1 MQLKTKIL
9 VYITVPIALAVCIS
23 SYMTYRT
30 HSAAMR
36 HVIEKDIKAT
46 SFFVAE
52 NINLTI
58 SDIKNSFRVAAKS
71 ETIKASL
78 ENTGQREHERV
89 VAFFEAIKHVMPTIT
104 DVFLLDEN
112 GNIRASLNSHDYGN
126 NYGDRTYFRQAIA
139 GETAIVG
146 PLVSRV
152 TQKECVYIAVPV
164 GNERNKGVL
173 VASVGLDS
181 ISVLC
186 FNHDITSS
194 RIDIFLLDNTAHI
207 LMAKESTNDG
217 KHPDSIKLDGHTLS
231 DGTPQGYV
239 TYAFNGKT
247 YTGFYKKIK
256 NLNWYVL
263 IAMDDTQINRTVLS
277 STKNSFL
284 LTLLAIL
291 IGLLIGSILIYNV
304 VKALYKIIEYAHRI
318 SNGQLE
324 ATLDVYGQ
332 GELGVLANTLRSMA
346 RIVKQDQDRLN
357 RLVEERTDQLRLSQ
371 ERLLK
376 ESALLKTILN
386 TVPDLIF
393 YKDMNGIYKGCNK
406 AFGAFIGKSEQ
417 EVIGKDDVELFQL
430 SGNAAQKFIED
441 DLQVMRGKLDTL
453 IREEEVLYPDGKRIY
468 LETIKTLYYSEDNA
482 PFGMVGISRNIQLRK
497 ETEKA
502 YAEAIQRAHEAS
514 KAKSEFVARISHEIR
529 TPLNAIIG
537 MNYLLKQSCTDPVQE
552 SCLRKMELSAKNL
565 LSIINDVLD
574 FSKIESGKLEI
585 EKNTLSIEKLVR
597 DVVSINEPKAKAANE
612 SFETHIDPGIPDV
625 LIGDTLRISQIMLNL
640 VSNAVK
646 FSHQG
651 TIKIEVLCERVHGEN
666 VTLLFSVRD
675 QGIGMSQQQLDKL
688 FIPFTQADGSTTR
701 KYGGTGLGLSICKML
716 VELMHGE
723 IWAVTEEGVGSTFF
737 FRLQLEKKDA
747 TTPAAQHPET
757 EQSAPVEALPAS
769 SLKGKTVLLAEDN
782 EINQEIAIAIL
793 NSFGLE
799 VDLAENGLE
808 AVQKIQTN
816 QYALVLMDIQMP
828 IMDGYQATR
837 LIRKD
842 DRFNALPIIAMTANA
857 MNKDRAE
864 SLKAGM
870 NEHIGKPFDPE
881 ALKRLLGKWCR

>member
-1 MQLKTKIL
+1 MQLKTKLL

-36 HVIEKDIKAT
+36 HIIEKDIKAT

-71 ETIKASL
+71 EIIKESL

-104 DVFLLDEN
+104 DVFLLDET

-173 VASVGLDS
+173 VASVELDS

-207 LMAKESTNDG
+207 LMAKESTKDG

-263 IAMDDTQINRTVLS
+263 IAMDDTQINKTVLS

-304 VKALYKIIEYAHRI
+304 VKALYKIIEYARRI

-417 EVIGKDDVELFQL
+417 EIIGKDDVELFQL

-453 IREEEVLYPDGKRIY
+453 IREEEVLYPDGKRI
-468 LETIKTLYYSEDNA
+468 
-482 PFGMVGISRNIQLRK
+482 
-497 ETEKA
+497 
-502 YAEAIQRAHEAS
+502 
-514 KAKSEFVARISHEIR
+514 
-529 TPLNAIIG
+529 
-537 MNYLLKQSCTDPVQE
+537 
-552 SCLRKMELSAKNL
+552 
-565 LSIINDVLD
+565 
-574 FSKIESGKLEI
+574 
-585 EKNTLSIEKLVR
+585 
-597 DVVSINEPKAKAANE
+597 
-612 SFETHIDPGIPDV
+612 
-625 LIGDTLRISQIMLNL
+625 
-640 VSNAVK
+640 
-646 FSHQG
+646 
-651 TIKIEVLCERVHGEN
+651 
-666 VTLLFSVRD
+666 
-675 QGIGMSQQQLDKL
+675 
-688 FIPFTQADGSTTR
+688 
-701 KYGGTGLGLSICKML
+701 
-716 VELMHGE
+716 
-723 IWAVTEEGVGSTFF
+723 
-737 FRLQLEKKDA
+737 
-747 TTPAAQHPET
+747 
-757 EQSAPVEALPAS
+757 
-769 SLKGKTVLLAEDN
+769 
-782 EINQEIAIAIL
+782 
-793 NSFGLE
+793 
-799 VDLAENGLE
+799 
-808 AVQKIQTN
+808 
-816 QYALVLMDIQMP
+816 
-828 IMDGYQATR
+828 
-837 LIRKD
+837 
-842 DRFNALPIIAMTANA
+842 
-857 MNKDRAE
+857 
-864 SLKAGM
+864 
-870 NEHIGKPFDPE
+870 
-881 ALKRLLGKWCR
+881 

>member
-1 MQLKTKIL
+1 MQLKTKLL

-36 HVIEKDIKAT
+36 HIIEKDIKAT

-71 ETIKASL
+71 ETIKESL

-89 VAFFEAIKHVMPTIT
+89 VSFFEAIKHVMPTIT
-104 DVFLLDEN
+104 DVFLLDET

-173 VASVGLDS
+173 VASVELDS

-207 LMAKESTNDG
+207 LMAKESTKDG
-217 KHPDSIKLDGHTLS
+217 KHPDSIKLDDHTLS

-263 IAMDDTQINRTVLS
+263 IAMDDTQINKTVLS

-304 VKALYKIIEYAHRI
+304 VKALYKIIEYARRI

-324 ATLDVYGQ
+324 AALDVYGQ

-417 EVIGKDDVELFQL
+417 EIIGKDDVELFQL

-552 SCLRKMELSAKNL
+552 SYLRKMELSAKI
-565 LSIINDVLD
+565 SYP
-574 FSKIESGKLEI
+574 SSMMCW
-585 EKNTLSIEKLVR
+585 
-597 DVVSINEPKAKAANE
+597 
-612 SFETHIDPGIPDV
+612 
-625 LIGDTLRISQIMLNL
+625 ISQ
-640 VSNAVK
+640 
-646 FSHQG
+646 
-651 TIKIEVLCERVHGEN
+651 R
-666 VTLLFSVRD
+666 
-675 QGIGMSQQQLDKL
+675 
-688 FIPFTQADGSTTR
+688 
-701 KYGGTGLGLSICKML
+701 
-716 VELMHGE
+716 
-723 IWAVTEEGVGSTFF
+723 
-737 FRLQLEKKDA
+737 
-747 TTPAAQHPET
+747 
-757 EQSAPVEALPAS
+757 
-769 SLKGKTVLLAEDN
+769 
-782 EINQEIAIAIL
+782 
-793 NSFGLE
+793 
-799 VDLAENGLE
+799 
-808 AVQKIQTN
+808 
-816 QYALVLMDIQMP
+816 
-828 IMDGYQATR
+828 
-837 LIRKD
+837 
-842 DRFNALPIIAMTANA
+842 
-857 MNKDRAE
+857 
-864 SLKAGM
+864 
-870 NEHIGKPFDPE
+870 
-881 ALKRLLGKWCR
+881 

>member
-1 MQLKTKIL
+1 
-9 VYITVPIALAVCIS
+9 
-23 SYMTYRT
+23 
-30 HSAAMR
+30 MR
-36 HVIEKDIKAT
+36 HIIEKDIKAT

-71 ETIKASL
+71 EIIKESL

-104 DVFLLDEN
+104 DVFLLDET

-173 VASVGLDS
+173 VASVELDS

-207 LMAKESTNDG
+207 LMAKESTKDS
-217 KHPDSIKLDGHTLS
+217 KHPDSIKLDDHTLS
-231 DGTPQGYV
+231 NGTPQGYV

-263 IAMDDTQINRTVLS
+263 IAMDDTQINKTVLS

-304 VKALYKIIEYAHRI
+304 MKALYKIIEYARRI

-417 EVIGKDDVELFQL
+417 EIIGKDDVELFQL

-552 SCLRKMELSAKNL
+552 SYLRKIELSAKNL

-597 DVVSINEPKAKAANE
+597 DVVSINEPKAANE
-612 SFETHIDPGIPDV
+612 SFETHIDPGIPDI

-646 FSHQG
+646 FSHHG

-688 FIPFTQADGSTTR
+688 FVPFTQADGSTTR

-747 TTPAAQHPET
+747 ATPAAQHPET

-782 EINQEIAIAIL
+782 EINQEIAKELLLMEGASVDVADNGEQAL
-793 NSFGLE
+793 NIFARSEEGYY
-799 VDLAENGLE
+799 
-808 AVQKIQTN
+808 Q
-816 QYALVLMDIQMP
+816 LVLMDIQMP
-828 IMDGYQATR
+828 VMDGYTATAALR
-837 LIRKD
+837 SLRRD
-842 DRFNALPIIAMTANA
+842 DAKTAIILAMTANVFSDDVI
-857 MNKDRAE
+857 KAE
-864 SLKAGM
+864 ASGM
-870 NEHIGKPFDPE
+870 NGHISKPFDPDKLY
-881 ALKRLLGKWCR
+881 AMIAASCYKKRG

>member
-1 MQLKTKIL
+1 MELRPWHDMG
-9 VYITVPIALAVCIS
+9 V
-23 SYMTYRT
+23 
-30 HSAAMR
+30 SAGRGLGAG
-36 HVIEKDIKAT
+36 
-46 SFFVAE
+46 VAE
-52 NINLTI
+52 LRGDGGKVGSGGEHFRGGDVPDVVHTDSAPGHSRVGKGLAPSLIVVEDTFSGAVANPRDTCAHVLFIVATGFLPIQRRRDDAFHTTGLALQKLNVSEAPVEGTPRQREQFHLTG
-58 SDIKNSFRVAAKS
+58 AQ
-71 ETIKASL
+71 
-78 ENTGQREHERV
+78 GQR
-89 VAFFEAIKHVMPTIT
+89 
-104 DVFLLDEN
+104 
-112 GNIRASLNSHDYGN
+112 
-126 NYGDRTYFRQAIA
+126 
-139 GETAIVG
+139 VG
-146 PLVSRV
+146 GFQGPD
-152 TQKECVYIAVPV
+152 QPV
-164 GNERNKGVL
+164 GT
-173 VASVGLDS
+173 VGQD
-181 ISVLC
+181 
-186 FNHDITSS
+186 
-194 RIDIFLLDNTAHI
+194 R
-207 LMAKESTNDG
+207 
-217 KHPDSIKLDGHTLS
+217 
-231 DGTPQGYV
+231 
-239 TYAFNGKT
+239 
-247 YTGFYKKIK
+247 
-256 NLNWYVL
+256 
-263 IAMDDTQINRTVLS
+263 
-277 STKNSFL
+277 
-284 LTLLAIL
+284 
-291 IGLLIGSILIYNV
+291 SILIYNV
-304 VKALYKIIEYAHRI
+304 MKALYKIIEYARRI

-417 EVIGKDDVELFQL
+417 EIIGKDDVELFQL

-552 SCLRKMELSAKNL
+552 SYLRKMELSAKNL

-597 DVVSINEPKAKAANE
+597 DVVSINEPKAANE
-612 SFETHIDPGIPDV
+612 SFETHIDPGIPDI

-646 FSHQG
+646 FSHHG

-688 FIPFTQADGSTTR
+688 FVPFTQADGSTTR

-747 TTPAAQHPET
+747 ATPAAQHPET

-799 VDLAENGLE
+799 VELAENGLE

-857 MNKDRAE
+857 MNTDRAE

>member
-1 MQLKTKIL
+1 
-9 VYITVPIALAVCIS
+9 
-23 SYMTYRT
+23 
-30 HSAAMR
+30 
-36 HVIEKDIKAT
+36 
-46 SFFVAE
+46 
-52 NINLTI
+52 
-58 SDIKNSFRVAAKS
+58 
-71 ETIKASL
+71 
-78 ENTGQREHERV
+78 
-89 VAFFEAIKHVMPTIT
+89 
-104 DVFLLDEN
+104 
-112 GNIRASLNSHDYGN
+112 
-126 NYGDRTYFRQAIA
+126 
-139 GETAIVG
+139 
-146 PLVSRV
+146 
-152 TQKECVYIAVPV
+152 
-164 GNERNKGVL
+164 
-173 VASVGLDS
+173 
-181 ISVLC
+181 
-186 FNHDITSS
+186 
-194 RIDIFLLDNTAHI
+194 
-207 LMAKESTNDG
+207 
-217 KHPDSIKLDGHTLS
+217 
-231 DGTPQGYV
+231 
-239 TYAFNGKT
+239 
-247 YTGFYKKIK
+247 
-256 NLNWYVL
+256 
-263 IAMDDTQINRTVLS
+263 
-277 STKNSFL
+277 
-284 LTLLAIL
+284 
-291 IGLLIGSILIYNV
+291 
-304 VKALYKIIEYAHRI
+304 
-318 SNGQLE
+318 
-324 ATLDVYGQ
+324 
-332 GELGVLANTLRSMA
+332 
-346 RIVKQDQDRLN
+346 
-357 RLVEERTDQLRLSQ
+357 
-371 ERLLK
+371 
-376 ESALLKTILN
+376 
-386 TVPDLIF
+386 
-393 YKDMNGIYKGCNK
+393 
-406 AFGAFIGKSEQ
+406 
-417 EVIGKDDVELFQL
+417 
-430 SGNAAQKFIED
+430 
-441 DLQVMRGKLDTL
+441 
-453 IREEEVLYPDGKRIY
+453 
-468 LETIKTLYYSEDNA
+468 
-482 PFGMVGISRNIQLRK
+482 
-497 ETEKA
+497 
-502 YAEAIQRAHEAS
+502 
-514 KAKSEFVARISHEIR
+514 
-529 TPLNAIIG
+529 
-537 MNYLLKQSCTDPVQE
+537 YLLKQSCTDPVQE
-552 SCLRKMELSAKNL
+552 SYLRKMELSAKNL

-646 FSHQG
+646 FSHHG

-747 TTPAAQHPET
+747 ATPAAQHPET

-799 VDLAENGLE
+799 VELAENGLE

-857 MNKDRAE
+857 MNTDRAE

>member
-1 MQLKTKIL
+1 MQLKTKLL

-36 HVIEKDIKAT
+36 HIIEKDIKAT

-71 ETIKASL
+71 EIIKESL

-104 DVFLLDEN
+104 DVFLLDET

-173 VASVGLDS
+173 VASVELDS

-207 LMAKESTNDG
+207 LMAKESTKDG
-217 KHPDSIKLDGHTLS
+217 KHPDSIKLDDHTLS

-263 IAMDDTQINRTVLS
+263 IAMDDTQINKTVLS

-304 VKALYKIIEYAHRI
+304 VKALYKIIEYARRI

-417 EVIGKDDVELFQL
+417 EIIGKDDVELFQL

-552 SCLRKMELSAKNL
+552 SYLRKMELSAKNL

-612 SFETHIDPGIPDV
+612 SFETHIDPGIPDI

-646 FSHQG
+646 FSHHG

-688 FIPFTQADGSTTR
+688 FVPFTQADGSTTR

-747 TTPAAQHPET
+747 ATPAAQHPET
-757 EQSAPVEALPAS
+757 KQSAPVEALPAS

-799 VDLAENGLE
+799 VELAENGLE

-857 MNKDRAE
+857 MNTDRAE

>member
-1 MQLKTKIL
+1 
-9 VYITVPIALAVCIS
+9 
-23 SYMTYRT
+23 
-30 HSAAMR
+30 
-36 HVIEKDIKAT
+36 
-46 SFFVAE
+46 
-52 NINLTI
+52 
-58 SDIKNSFRVAAKS
+58 
-71 ETIKASL
+71 
-78 ENTGQREHERV
+78 
-89 VAFFEAIKHVMPTIT
+89 MPTIT
-104 DVFLLDEN
+104 DVFLLDET

-173 VASVGLDS
+173 VASVELDS

-207 LMAKESTNDG
+207 LMAKESTKDG
-217 KHPDSIKLDGHTLS
+217 KHPDSIKLDDHTLS

-263 IAMDDTQINRTVLS
+263 IAMDDTQINKTVLS

-304 VKALYKIIEYAHRI
+304 VKALYKIIEYARRI

-324 ATLDVYGQ
+324 AALDVYGQ

-417 EVIGKDDVELFQL
+417 EIIGKDDVELFQL

-537 MNYLLKQSCTDPVQE
+537 F
-552 SCLRKMELSAKNL
+552 ANL
-565 LSIINDVLD
+565 LTSEDIPFSEAEKQEYSRLITSNGDQLLRLISDILD
-574 FSKIESGKLEI
+574 LSKIES
-585 EKNTLSIEKLVR
+585 NTMEFHFGEHSLHALLTDIYQAQRLCMPE
-597 DVVSINEPKAKAANE
+597 
-612 SFETHIDPGIPDV
+612 GV
-625 LIGDTLRISQIMLNL
+625 LLR
-640 VSNAVK
+640 
-646 FSHQG
+646 
-651 TIKIEVLCERVHGEN
+651 
-666 VTLLFSVRD
+666 
-675 QGIGMSQQQLDKL
+675 LDM
-688 FIPFTQADGSTTR
+688 PQADTPIITDASRLKQVVNNLINNAAKFTDEGSITFGFRSPQGCEQVELFVHDTGKGIAQEHLDR
-701 KYGGTGLGLSICKML
+701 IFERFYKADSFVKGVGLGLSICRTITEYL
-716 VELMHGE
+716 GGAISVESESGKGTRFT
-723 IWAVTEEGVGSTFF
+723 I
-737 FRLQLEKKDA
+737 
-747 TTPAAQHPET
+747 QHPLSRPEAAPRREPAET
-757 EQSAPVEALPAS
+757 
-769 SLKGKTVLLAEDN
+769 
-782 EINQEIAIAIL
+782 
-793 NSFGLE
+793 
-799 VDLAENGLE
+799 
-808 AVQKIQTN
+808 
-816 QYALVLMDIQMP
+816 
-828 IMDGYQATR
+828 
-837 LIRKD
+837 
-842 DRFNALPIIAMTANA
+842 
-857 MNKDRAE
+857 
-864 SLKAGM
+864 AGM
-870 NEHIGKPFDPE
+870 
-881 ALKRLLGKWCR
+881 RQ

>member
-1 MQLKTKIL
+1 
-9 VYITVPIALAVCIS
+9 
-23 SYMTYRT
+23 
-30 HSAAMR
+30 
-36 HVIEKDIKAT
+36 
-46 SFFVAE
+46 
-52 NINLTI
+52 
-58 SDIKNSFRVAAKS
+58 
-71 ETIKASL
+71 
-78 ENTGQREHERV
+78 
-89 VAFFEAIKHVMPTIT
+89 
-104 DVFLLDEN
+104 
-112 GNIRASLNSHDYGN
+112 
-126 NYGDRTYFRQAIA
+126 
-139 GETAIVG
+139 
-146 PLVSRV
+146 
-152 TQKECVYIAVPV
+152 
-164 GNERNKGVL
+164 
-173 VASVGLDS
+173 
-181 ISVLC
+181 
-186 FNHDITSS
+186 
-194 RIDIFLLDNTAHI
+194 
-207 LMAKESTNDG
+207 
-217 KHPDSIKLDGHTLS
+217 
-231 DGTPQGYV
+231 
-239 TYAFNGKT
+239 
-247 YTGFYKKIK
+247 
-256 NLNWYVL
+256 
-263 IAMDDTQINRTVLS
+263 
-277 STKNSFL
+277 
-284 LTLLAIL
+284 
-291 IGLLIGSILIYNV
+291 
-304 VKALYKIIEYAHRI
+304 
-318 SNGQLE
+318 
-324 ATLDVYGQ
+324 
-332 GELGVLANTLRSMA
+332 
-346 RIVKQDQDRLN
+346 
-357 RLVEERTDQLRLSQ
+357 
-371 ERLLK
+371 
-376 ESALLKTILN
+376 
-386 TVPDLIF
+386 
-393 YKDMNGIYKGCNK
+393 
-406 AFGAFIGKSEQ
+406 
-417 EVIGKDDVELFQL
+417 
-430 SGNAAQKFIED
+430 
-441 DLQVMRGKLDTL
+441 MRGKLDTL

-552 SCLRKMELSAKNL
+552 SYLRKMELSAKNL

-597 DVVSINEPKAKAANE
+597 DVVSINEPKAKAANG
-612 SFETHIDPGIPDV
+612 SFETHIDPGIPDI

-646 FSHQG
+646 FSHHG

-688 FIPFTQADGSTTR
+688 FVPFTQADGSTTR

-747 TTPAAQHPET
+747 ATPAAQHPET
-757 EQSAPVEALPAS
+757 KQSAPVEALPAS

-799 VDLAENGLE
+799 VELAENGLE

-857 MNKDRAE
+857 MNTDRAE